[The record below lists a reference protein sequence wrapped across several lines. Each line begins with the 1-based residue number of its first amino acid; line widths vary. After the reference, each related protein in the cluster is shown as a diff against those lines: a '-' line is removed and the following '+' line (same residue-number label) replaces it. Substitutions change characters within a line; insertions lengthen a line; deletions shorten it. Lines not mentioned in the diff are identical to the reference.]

1 MGSFIIVS
9 LHQTLVMK
17 SKRIGWM
24 GHVANAYRI
33 LIEEPKGLRPIRK
46 SRFKWKDNVRMDL
59 NYI

>member
-1 MGSFIIVS
+1 
-9 LHQTLVMK
+9 MK

-24 GHVANAYRI
+24 GHVARMRIMTNAYRI